1 MTAPLRCWISEPL
14 DRAVEQSL
22 ERLRSADDVVRVA
35 VMPDVHL
42 ADEVC
47 VGTVMATSCS
57 IYPSAIGG
65 DIGCGAAAMHF
76 PLSAAEVAERS
87 DDVLRLL
94 KVVVPI
100 LKHRERQALPDALGS
115 KVLSTDSLERTK
127 TRDGAVEFATVGRG
141 THFLEFQEDDEG
153 CLWAMVHTGSRAMGP
168 AIQRS
173 YADPATRGMT
183 RLDVHSETGR
193 RYLSDHDW
201 ALEYARSSREAIL
214 TAAAA
219 VIARLFGAEPEVE
232 TYRDCSHN
240 LVRWET
246 HGSDRLLVHRK
257 GAIPAADGEAG
268 MIPGSMGTPTFLVVG
283 RGCEEAL
290 CSSSH
295 GAGRRMSRGEAHTK
309 ISVRDLRRQM
319 AAVRFDEGSIERLVD
334 EAPAAYKDIED
345 VMRAQ
350 RELTKIVGRLR
361 PVISYKG

>member
-1 MTAPLRCWISEPL
+1 MTAPMRCWISDPL

-47 VGTVMATSCS
+47 VGTAIATTCS

-65 DIGCGAAAMHF
+65 DIGCGAAAMRF
-76 PLSAAEVAERS
+76 PLNAIDVAERS

-100 LKHRERQALPDALGS
+100 LKHRERQTLPDA
-115 KVLSTDSLERTK
+115 VAAHALSTDSLERTK
-127 TRDGAVEFATVGRG
+127 ARDGAIEFATVGRG
-141 THFLEFQEDDEG
+141 NHFLEFQEDDEG
-153 CLWAMVHTGSRAMGP
+153 RLWAMVHTGSRAMGP
-168 AIQRS
+168 AIQRA
-173 YADPATRGMT
+173 YADHRTRGMT

-201 ALEYARSSREAIL
+201 VLEYAKSNREAIL

-219 VIARLFGAEPEVE
+219 VIARLFDAEPDVD
-232 TYRDCSHN
+232 TYRDCCHN

-246 HGSDRLLVHRK
+246 HGSERLLVHRK
-257 GAIPAADGEAG
+257 GAIPAAEGEVG
-268 MIPGSMGTPTFLVVG
+268 MIPGSMGAPTFLVVG

-295 GAGRRMSRGEAHTK
+295 GAGRRMSRGEAHAR

-319 AAVRFDEGSIERLVD
+319 TAVRFDEASIERLVD
-334 EAPAAYKDIED
+334 EAPAAYKDIEA

-361 PVISYKG
+361 PVINYKG